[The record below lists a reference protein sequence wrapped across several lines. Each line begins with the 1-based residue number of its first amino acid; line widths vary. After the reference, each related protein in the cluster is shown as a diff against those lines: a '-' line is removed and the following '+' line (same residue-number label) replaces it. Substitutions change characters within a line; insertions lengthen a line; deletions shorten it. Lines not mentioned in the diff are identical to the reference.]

1 MGMLSATWRRV
12 FCALLVATLVLGNV
26 VLTASTANAAGGISG
41 SVSGTIVD
49 ESKNPV
55 PGVEITVAS
64 PSGTYH
70 GRSDAHGQ
78 FAILGILADTYLIT
92 LQKTGFQTTTISGVT
107 VTGDNAL
114 TLGNLTIGR
123 QIIGRTRARSANSAY
138 QPNQTID
145 STTLS
150 GARVQQA
157 LGSPVNTNET
167 QLILAAPGTALS
179 SSGSITIRGSTSVE
193 IGYQYDGVNFTSPYY
208 DANGSNGYIINLT
221 GGVGGSLQVVSG
233 SGDATQGNVG
243 AGVINIVPP
252 RGTYPP
258 TGDLAAD
265 LAGPQF
271 KHQLDTDI
279 AVASPNGR
287 FSDYASYDGQRYVPD
302 YYPVNTPAANIGE
315 YGGTSYTAH
324 NDLQN
329 NFVYRFGKDNDQS
342 FQVLYRTSDDQTYG
356 DYGGLAQAQYYYAN
370 TFGQDLLAAAT
381 GLGYPGSVEQQI
393 NTEFNPLPGIPNGN
407 PANPIEAEETGTLP
421 LHFLKVGYTRD
432 FGASTFLSADYYD
445 WGSESESSNYTTGS
459 STPGISFAGGSR
471 VGFGATL
478 THQFGTA
485 HTVSLEGNYEN
496 SFPTNS
502 FQSPGYA
509 IFGLAF
515 SNPYYGTANGQ
526 ATPDLSYWALPL
538 ACETAG
544 AAGCGE
550 ATTGVA
556 GTNTAG
562 ANPCAAG
569 GNDPCYIYNQLLAK
583 GLWKGIS
590 SMPTIP
596 TPYLNMQDADFQFWG
611 VGLRDQWTVTP
622 KLKLDYGLRE
632 DGAQYKFA
640 CNSFAYNPCGN
651 PSDLSA
657 NLLEPGFLTPRTIQ
671 PRFAASYAIDPNNS
685 VRFSYGRSTEYAF
698 AQQAGTPFGLYNLN
712 PILNSIAPTDT
723 VAAPGCGSGYGSGPA
738 YSNNPNIPF
747 SPGGGYLVGYTASGA
762 TNNQYFK
769 CTSLA
774 QQIFWA
780 YDQQLDAP
788 DYGGQNQPN
797 FSNYDVAYSHQFTKG
812 ALAGVGLKLT
822 GFARRGFN
830 IEEDILLSNGPPS
843 PLTGETSGSVYT
855 TKPDG
860 EEKTAGLEF
869 LLTTPDRPV
878 GFSGFV
884 SSTYI
889 SEFQSQPPVASG
901 AFASDNLPGLVNENV
916 LQTGVLFRA
925 GYVAPFQARA
935 GITYK
940 TKTGLT
946 VTPILSGT
954 TGYPFGVGQ
963 STIGSV
969 NGTLQFLP
977 QTNYGIGAPFAG
989 TGGPDHA
996 YNATSYVDP
1005 ANPGS
1010 YLNPN
1015 IAATRGYT
1023 EPALAGNNLTNPTSN
1038 LDLSIE
1044 QALSKRLHFGIYLSN
1059 VWNVQNGL
1067 PYQNS
1072 LWQPVATGVGGP
1084 LTGQQFVNAN
1094 PASPYYANYVAG
1106 GRDEYVNNGGY
1117 KAFEYQYQAPRHID
1131 IYLQEKL

>member
-1 MGMLSATWRRV
+1 MGMLSATWRRF

-70 GRSDAHGQ
+70 GRSDAKGQ
-78 FAILGILADTYLIT
+78 FAILGVLADTYVIS
-92 LQKTGFQTTTISGVT
+92 LQKTGYQTSTLSGVT

-114 TLGNLTIGR
+114 TLGNIVIGR

-157 LGSPVNTNET
+157 LGSPVNTNEQ

-193 IGYQYDGVNFTSPYY
+193 IGYQYDGVNFSSPYY

-252 RGTYPP
+252 RGTYPA

-265 LAGPQF
+265 IAGPSF
-271 KHQLDTDI
+271 KHQIDTDFAI
-279 AVASPNGR
+279 ASPNGR
-287 FSDYASYDGQRYVPD
+287 FSDYVSYDGQRYVPD
-302 YYPVNTPAANIGE
+302 YYPTNVPAANLGE
-315 YGGTSYTAH
+315 YGGTSYVAH
-324 NDLQN
+324 NDVQN

-342 FQVLYRTSDDQTYG
+342 LQVLYRTSDDQTYG

-370 TFGQDLLAAAT
+370 PFGNELLGFAT
-381 GLGYPGSVEQQI
+381 GLGYPGTTAQQI
-393 NTEFNPLPGIPNGN
+393 NTLFNPLPGIPSGN
-407 PANPIEAEETGTLP
+407 PANPQQAEETGTLP

-445 WGSESESSNYTTGS
+445 WGSESEGTNYTTGS
-459 STPGISFAGGSR
+459 YTPGISFTGGSR

-478 THQFGTA
+478 THQFGTN
-485 HTVSLEGNYEN
+485 HTVSLEGSYEN

-502 FQSPGYA
+502 YQSPAYA

-515 SNPYYGTANGQ
+515 YFPGYGTANGQ
-526 ATPDLSYWALPL
+526 LTPDLSYWGLPT
-538 ACETAG
+538 ACSTPTPG
-544 AAGCGE
+544 AGCGQPIS
-550 ATTGVA
+550 
-556 GTNTAG
+556 G
-562 ANPCAAG
+562 ANQCAAA
-569 GNDPCYIYNQLLAK
+569 GNDPCYIYNQLVAK
-583 GLWKGIS
+583 GLWKGIA

-596 TPYLNMQDADFQFWG
+596 TPYTNMQDADFQFWG
-611 VGLRDQWTVTP
+611 VGIRDQWTVTP

-640 CNSFAYNPCGN
+640 CNTFAANPCGN
-651 PSDLSA
+651 PSDLSP

-671 PRFAASYAIDPNNS
+671 PRFALSYAIDPNNS

-712 PILNSIAPTDT
+712 PVLNSIAPTDT
-723 VAAPGCGSGYGSGPA
+723 AAAPGCGSGYAKGAG

-747 SPGGGYLVGYTASGA
+747 SPGGGYLTGLLPNGN

-774 QQIFWA
+774 QQLFWA

-797 FSNYDVAYSHQFTKG
+797 FSNYDIAYSHQFTKG
-812 ALAGVGLKLT
+812 ALSGFGMKLT
-822 GFARRGFN
+822 GFGRRGFD
-830 IEEDILLSNGPPS
+830 IEEDILLANGPPS
-843 PLTGETSGSVYT
+843 PLTGQSSGNVYT

-869 LLTTPDRPV
+869 MLTTPDRPV
-878 GFSGFV
+878 GFSGFL
-884 SSTYI
+884 SATYI

-901 AFASDNLPGLVNENV
+901 AFASDNLPGLVQENV

-925 GYVAPFQARA
+925 GYVAPFQARS

-940 TKTGLT
+940 TKSGLT

-954 TGYPFGVGQ
+954 TGYPYGVGA
-963 STIGSV
+963 STVGVI
-969 NGTLQFLP
+969 NGTLGFVP
-977 QTNYGIGAPFAG
+977 QTNYGEGAPLAG
-989 TGGPDHA
+989 PNGPGNA

-1010 YLNPN
+1010 YVNPN
-1015 IAATRGYT
+1015 IAATRGYS
-1023 EPALAGNNLTNPTSN
+1023 EPALAGNHLTNPTSN
-1038 LDLSIE
+1038 LDLSLE
-1044 QALSKRLHFGIYLSN
+1044 QKISKRLSFGIYLSN
-1059 VWNVQNGL
+1059 LWNVQNGL
-1067 PYQNS
+1067 PYQNTK
-1072 LWQPVATGVGGP
+1072 WQPVATGVGGP
-1084 LTGQQFVNAN
+1084 MTGQNSVNAN
-1094 PASPYYANYVAG
+1094 PNSPDYANYVAG
-1106 GRDEYVNNGGY
+1106 GRDQYVGGGGY
-1117 KAFEYQYQAPRHID
+1117 LPFSYQVQAPRHID
-1131 IYLQEKL
+1131 IYLQQKL